1 MVHALIPKAARSLAK
16 TIVSA
21 RTPPLLAAYAAC
33 PLCPSNAATLAVLIN
48 TPEYILPRYH
58 SRDKGIVA
66 TETKTCNFV

>member
-48 TPEYILPRYH
+48 TP
-58 SRDKGIVA
+58 RDS
-66 TETKTCNFV
+66 